1 MTSVGN
7 NIYQLVKYN
16 VALDAD
22 TKYEFKVVQDHSWA
36 VNWGVGGQN
45 GANFTFTVPSA
56 GTYDVTFTFD
66 LSSGQCSAEA
76 VAASADAGAVE
87 VPNGCFESWEDRS
100 LPSAFGGGTYARPS
114 DGWDCLNSLAAGSC
128 VQVEG
133 RTTGSSAALLTTK
146 KFTVP
151 MDGMGDFYTSV
162 LMLGDFMAAFS
173 EGEPVYG
180 IAFAGQPKK
189 FSFWYKYLPVT
200 GDVGRVH
207 ISLWQG
213 DRKDSKARW
222 RKGVTF
228 TQTVREWTQVVVDLS
243 AQDADGNW
251 LDFVPDH
258 LCIECTSTLSGMS
271 NNVKDGEMS
280 TVSQEGSM
288 LYVTELEFDAEDAA
302 LPEVISERASDA
314 PVFNLYGQRVNASYS
329 GVVIQDGKKMLN
341 K

>member
-1 MTSVGN
+1 MKTKLFVTMCA
-7 NIYQLVKYN
+7 
-16 VALDAD
+16 ALLSMQAM
-22 TKYEFKVVQDHSWA
+22 A
-36 VNWGVGGQN
+36 QN
-45 GANFTFTVPSA
+45 
-56 GTYDVTFTFD
+56 
-66 LSSGQCSAEA
+66 L
-76 VAASADAGAVE
+76 
-87 VPNGCFESWEDRS
+87 PNGNFSSWENRS
-100 LPSAFGGGTYARPS
+100 LPSSFGGGTYARPTG
-114 DGWDCLNSLAAGSC
+114 GWDCLNSLAPGSC
-128 VQVEG
+128 TQVEG

-151 MDGMGDFYTSV
+151 MEGMGDFNTSV
-162 LMLGDFMAAFS
+162 LMLGDFLAAFS
-173 EGEPVYG
+173 TGEPEFG

-213 DRKDSKARW
+213 DRKNPTARW
-222 RKGVTF
+222 RKGVMMTES
-228 TQTVREWTQVVVDLS
+228 VREWTQVVVDLS

-271 NNVKDGEMS
+271 DNTQDGELSM
-280 TVSQEGSM
+280 VSQEGSM
-288 LYVTELEFDAEDAA
+288 LYVTELELDAEDAA
-302 LPEVISERASDA
+302 LPEVISERASDE

>member
-1 MTSVGN
+1 MKTKLFVTMCA
-7 NIYQLVKYN
+7 
-16 VALDAD
+16 ALLSMQAMA
-22 TKYEFKVVQDHSWA
+22 QD
-36 VNWGVGGQN
+36 
-45 GANFTFTVPSA
+45 
-56 GTYDVTFTFD
+56 
-66 LSSGQCSAEA
+66 L
-76 VAASADAGAVE
+76 
-87 VPNGCFESWEDRS
+87 PNGDFSSWENRS
-100 LPSAFGGGTYARPS
+100 LPSSLGEGNYLRPTG
-114 DGWDCLNSLAAGSC
+114 GWDCLNSLAPGSC
-128 VQVEG
+128 TQVNG
-133 RTTGSSAALLTTK
+133 RSEGSSAVLLTTK
-146 KFTVP
+146 KFSVP
-151 MDGMGDFYTSV
+151 MDGMGDFNTSV

-173 EGEPVYG
+173 EGQPVYG

-213 DRKDSKARW
+213 DRKKSKVRW

-243 AQDADGNW
+243 AYDDDNCL

-271 NNVKDGEMS
+271 TNVKDDEMS
-280 TVSQEGSM
+280 TVTQEGSM

-314 PVFNLYGQRVNASYS
+314 PVFNLYGQRVNASYP